1 MINTYNLFAVPV
13 THGKIIIQHNLHQK
27 IIKYVEENYVA
38 KDFVSCRNGFQQHEN
53 FNGKKELDNIL
64 QEDYVFDNIV
74 QTIPM
79 EDFVA
84 NIALEGVNTEDSILL
99 ESYTPDNT
107 EGAITV
113 GANTYAKQWGDS
125 QITQSGTTVSIA
137 SGTFPYGAS
146 GGTLRYA
153 NGTVTD
159 ITALNAAM
167 TQITV
172 DNSATVGSAQDYRIY
187 YGDFE
192 SVPIVKPRVMK
203 CESET
208 TDTNGIGREYQF
220 IISDWINMTVQEFYN
235 RHGNDIVLE
244 DGERILTEDG
254 ETSGQDENV
263 ILLDDTN
270 TSTPTSSTIG
280 KLGYEG
286 DNFLLFEDMHYNEKM
301 LIHDAER
308 FRIKAIISNTNMTM
322 ASTETDVQT
331 PRSDI
336 TYFIE
341 REERILS

>member
-1 MINTYNLFAVPV
+1 
-13 THGKIIIQHNLHQK
+13 
-27 IIKYVEENYVA
+27 
-38 KDFVSCRNGFQQHEN
+38 
-53 FNGKKELDNIL
+53 
-64 QEDYVFDNIV
+64 
-74 QTIPM
+74 
-79 EDFVA
+79 
-84 NIALEGVNTEDSILL
+84 
-99 ESYTPDNT
+99 
-107 EGAITV
+107 
-113 GANTYAKQWGDS
+113 
-125 QITQSGTTVSIA
+125 
-137 SGTFPYGAS
+137 
-146 GGTLRYA
+146 
-153 NGTVTD
+153 
-159 ITALNAAM
+159 
-167 TQITV
+167 
-172 DNSATVGSAQDYRIY
+172 
-187 YGDFE
+187 
-192 SVPIVKPRVMK
+192 
-203 CESET
+203 
-208 TDTNGIGREYQF
+208 
-220 IISDWINMTVQEFYN
+220 MTVQEFYN